1 MGEKI
6 QRIELWRNKAEEF
19 TSLVD
24 TKEINLSHQPLI
36 WSHSLPW
43 MEDVLH
49 WEIWVIFT
57 PAKINLELYTILPQ
71 TLRMFIILEAIVYD
85 FLYKVM
91 TMVTTCLSCMAYI
104 KDRHNIPVPEGTWA
118 SNTTSVLWNT
128 TP

>member
-6 QRIELWRNKAEEF
+6 QRIELWRNKAEEL
-19 TSLVD
+19 TSLAD

-57 PAKINLELYTILPQ
+57 VVKINLELYTILPQ
-71 TLRMFIILEAIVYD
+71 TLRTFILEAIVYH

-91 TMVTTCLSCMAYI
+91 VTTRLSCMAYI
-104 KDRHNIPVPEGTWA
+104 KDWHNIPVPEGTWA

>member
-6 QRIELWRNKAEEF
+6 QGIELWRNKAEEF

-49 WEIWVIFT
+49 WEIWVSFT
-57 PAKINLELYTILPQ
+57 VAKINLELYTILPQ
-71 TLRMFIILEAIVYD
+71 TLRMFILEATVYD
-85 FLYKVM
+85 FLYKVT
-91 TMVTTCLSCMAYI
+91 TMVTTRLSCMAYI
-104 KDRHNIPVPEGTWA
+104 KDRHNIPVPEGTRA
-118 SNTTSVLWNT
+118 SNTTSVLWNAN
-128 TP
+128 P